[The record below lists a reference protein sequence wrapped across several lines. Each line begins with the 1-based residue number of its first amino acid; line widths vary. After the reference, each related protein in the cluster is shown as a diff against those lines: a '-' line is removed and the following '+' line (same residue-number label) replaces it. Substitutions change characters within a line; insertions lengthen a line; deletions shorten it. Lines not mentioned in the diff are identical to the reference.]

1 MLSIEEIKLL
11 IEKLE
16 KVKKEDLQ
24 ELINSNLAILKDIE
38 MAVDANNQE
47 EINRLDKTVDWYRI
61 DVEKKRERPIVDD
74 WLYRTIQS
82 KIQTFAKHSGMYNS
96 IEIGPGTCMFSKE
109 FRGWRINYFLDVLSE
124 LEEKIRRRFQPA
136 HQPLLRFYVTNRTD
150 CSKVPKGSTNF
161 VFSWDTFVFFTQ
173 EHIKQYLIDIFK
185 VLIPG
190 GHCFIQYADCH
201 FDYDLRE
208 AQRGYWNYNTKTI
221 MEKIIK
227 DAGYEVIQMDQFRPG
242 ANFAIFK
249 KPGNQN
255 PVVYEIDRITID

>member
-96 IEIGPGTCMFSKE
+96 IEIGPGTGMFSKE

-124 LEEKIRRRFQPA
+124 LEEKIRRRC
-136 HQPLLRFYVTNRTD
+136 RRSRNR
-150 CSKVPKGSTNF
+150 
-161 VFSWDTFVFFTQ
+161 
-173 EHIKQYLIDIFK
+173 
-185 VLIPG
+185 
-190 GHCFIQYADCH
+190 
-201 FDYDLRE
+201 
-208 AQRGYWNYNTKTI
+208 KT
-221 MEKIIK
+221 EK
-227 DAGYEVIQMDQFRPG
+227 D
-242 ANFAIFK
+242 
-249 KPGNQN
+249 
-255 PVVYEIDRITID
+255 